1 MKVFFLFLTDMKV
14 LLTIPG
20 MDYTLQRL
28 NGHAFHLS
36 EEVFHFLADKYDS
49 FVSLPIPDL
58 SLPNGPSRGHAEII
72 KLHRTQLQSEEYIK
86 DRITNSTS
94 GTIDHLHAEVT
105 SSLAADFAKENGL
118 PVYAVET
125 LRLAGHLHDS
135 ERSFPD
141 RMVRG
146 EEKVRKDPAKYREFK
161 KLHARQSV
169 ETVKALALDCAC
181 TDPGFDS
188 FIDDIC
194 YLVLRHEIGGDRRTM
209 GTNNDNAF
217 LSNFS
222 ELYPEINLNILADHL
237 MDADSLAYFYA
248 NVLTYWE
255 ECGRDMES
263 LDHKVHFMYD
273 RMGPAARR
281 MLKERVLHSP
291 YHILGNP
298 MPADKD
304 LKTIRSTLRA
314 ICT

>member
-1 MKVFFLFLTDMKV
+1 MKV

-28 NGHAFHLS
+28 KGHAFHLS
-36 EEVFHFLADKYDS
+36 EEVFRFLADKYDS
-49 FVSLPIPDL
+49 FVSIPIPDL
-58 SLPNGPSRGHAEII
+58 PLPAGPSRGHAETIE
-72 KLHRTQLQSEEYIK
+72 LHRTQLRSEEYIK
-86 DRITNSTS
+86 DRIANSTS

-105 SSLAADFAKENGL
+105 SSLAADFAGQNGL
-118 PVYAVET
+118 PAYAVEA

-135 ERSFPD
+135 ERSFPG

-161 KLHARQSV
+161 KLHARQSM
-169 ETVKALALDCAC
+169 ETVKALALNCGC

-188 FIDDIC
+188 FIDDIR
-194 YLVLRHEIGGDRRTM
+194 YLVLRHEIGGDRKAAEENKESTLL
-209 GTNNDNAF
+209 F
-217 LSNFS
+217 KVS
-222 ELYPEINLNILADHL
+222 ELYPEINLNMLADHL

-263 LDHKVHFMYD
+263 LENKVHFMYD

-281 MLKERVLHSP
+281 MLQERVLHSP
-291 YHILGNP
+291 NHILGEPKPVN
-298 MPADKD
+298 KD
-304 LKTIRSTLRA
+304 LRTIRRTLLA